1 MISFYL
7 NGKRHEISHLNPN
20 TTVLEYLRLHEH
32 QTDTKEGCGSG
43 DCGACTIMA
52 QCLPNHATS
61 DSSDSTPFYTFNS
74 CIALLS
80 LMDGHHLMTASYLA
94 DNPAHHPERALLHP
108 AQQAMVDCHG
118 SQCGFCTPGFVMS
131 LANLY
136 ENHRMQ
142 QQENAKQGSSNGELA
157 NDNLSYDD
165 LSYDDIVASISGN
178 LCRCTG
184 YRPIIEA
191 GLTMG
196 KIGQQRDADKTVAKD
211 LTISLATDAMASKSD
226 VLLKSASLDTL
237 NKALTIEPALAEG
250 SRQLFIPKT
259 VNELNQL
266 LAVYPNATIWAGGT
280 DLGLSI
286 TQHLVDHEVIIQLS
300 AIDELKTWSLSHSN
314 SSSKADSKP
323 LSELG
328 NSTDNKAAV
337 QELTFGAGMTYQQML
352 PILEYNFPAF
362 AALFARTAS
371 PQIRNMGTLGGNI
384 ANASPIG
391 DLPPILLALEARI
404 HLRHCDLNNK
414 DVSDKDASAKDENN
428 EHNKTSYVDEIIPL
442 SEFFLDY
449 KKTKLR
455 PGSYIVAIHMPLMQ
469 ANQHLFIHKISKRYE
484 DDISACLVAVRID
497 LSAEG
502 MTIDH
507 AKIGLGGMAAVP
519 LLAKNCQQALL
530 GQPLEIASFKK
541 AAKALPMDVS
551 PLTDVRAS
559 REYRLHV
566 VQRLLMKCGKQ
577 LIKETQTERESS

>member
-52 QCLPNHATS
+52 QRLPSHATS
-61 DSSDSTPFYTFNS
+61 DSSNSTSFYTFNS

-136 ENHRMQ
+136 ENNRMQ
-142 QQENAKQGSSNGELA
+142 QQKNAKQGSTNGES
-157 NDNLSYDD
+157 SYDD
-165 LSYDDIVASISGN
+165 LSYDDIVAAISGN

-196 KIGQQRDADKTVAKD
+196 KIGQQRDIDKTVAKD
-211 LTISLATDAMASKSD
+211 LTISLATDAMASNSD
-226 VLLKSASLDTL
+226 ALLKTASLDTS
-237 NKALTIEPALAEG
+237 NKASTIEPALAEG

-259 VNELNQL
+259 VDALNQL
-266 LAVYPNATIWAGGT
+266 LAVYPQATIWAGGT

-300 AIDELKTWSLSHSN
+300 AIDELKTWSLSASK
-314 SSSKADSKP
+314 SSSTTASKL
-323 LSELG
+323 LSKLD
-328 NSTDNKAAV
+328 NPTDNETAV

-352 PILEYNFPAF
+352 PILEQNYPEF

-404 HLRHCDLNNK
+404 HLRHCNPNNR
-414 DVSDKDASAKDENN
+414 DIGGEEVSAKDENN
-428 EHNKTSYVDEIIPL
+428 EHNQKHYVDEIIPL
-442 SEFFLDY
+442 SEFFIDY
-449 KKTKLR
+449 KKTKLLA
-455 PGSYIVAIHMPLMQ
+455 GSYIVAIHMPLMQ

-497 LSAEG
+497 LSADG

-507 AKIGLGGMAAVP
+507 AKIGLGGMAAIP

-530 GQPLEIASFKK
+530 GQPLELASFEK

-566 VQRLLMKCGKQ
+566 VQRLLIKCGKQ

>member
-52 QCLPNHATS
+52 QRLPNHATS

-136 ENHRMQ
+136 ENNRMQ
-142 QQENAKQGSSNGELA
+142 QQKNAKP
-157 NDNLSYDD
+157 SYDD
-165 LSYDDIVASISGN
+165 PSYDDIVAAISGN

-196 KIGQQRDADKTVAKD
+196 KIGQQRDIDKTVAKD
-211 LTISLATDAMASKSD
+211 LTISLATDAMASNSD
-226 VLLKSASLDTL
+226 ALLKTASLDTS
-237 NKALTIEPALAEG
+237 NKASTIEPALAEG

-259 VNELNQL
+259 VDELNQL
-266 LAVYPNATIWAGGT
+266 LAVYPQATIWAGGT

-300 AIDELKTWSLSHSN
+300 AIDELKTWSLSASK
-314 SSSKADSKP
+314 SSSTTASKL
-323 LSELG
+323 LSKLD
-328 NSTDNKAAV
+328 NPTDNETAV

-352 PILEYNFPAF
+352 PILEHNFPAF

-404 HLRHCDLNNK
+404 HLRHCNPNNG
-414 DVSDKDASAKDENN
+414 DIGGEEANAKDKNN
-428 EHNKTSYVDEIIPL
+428 EHNQKPYVDEIIPL
-442 SEFFLDY
+442 SEFFIDY

-455 PGSYIVAIHMPLMQ
+455 AGSYIVAIHMPLMQ

-497 LSAEG
+497 LSADG

-507 AKIGLGGMAAVP
+507 AKIGLGGMAAIP
-519 LLAKNCQQALL
+519 LLAKNCQQALV
-530 GQPLEIASFKK
+530 GQPLELASFEK

-566 VQRLLMKCGKQ
+566 VQRLLIKCGKQ

>member
-7 NGKRHEISHLNPN
+7 NGKYHEISHLNPN

-52 QCLPNHATS
+52 QRLPSHATS
-61 DSSDSTPFYTFNS
+61 DSSNSTSFYTFNS

-136 ENHRMQ
+136 ENNRMQ
-142 QQENAKQGSSNGELA
+142 QQKNAKP
-157 NDNLSYDD
+157 SYDD
-165 LSYDDIVASISGN
+165 PSYDDIVAAISGN

-196 KIGQQRDADKTVAKD
+196 KIGQQRDADEMVAKD
-211 LTISLATDAMASKSD
+211 LTLSLATDAMASNSD
-226 VLLKSASLDTL
+226 ALLKTASLDTS
-237 NKALTIEPALAEG
+237 NKASTIEPALAEG

-259 VNELNQL
+259 VDALNQL
-266 LAVYPNATIWAGGT
+266 LAVYPQATIWAGGT

-300 AIDELKTWSLSHSN
+300 AIDELKTWSLSASK
-314 SSSKADSKP
+314 SSSKHDSKR
-323 LSELG
+323 LSELD
-328 NSTDNKAAV
+328 NSTDNKESV

-352 PILEYNFPAF
+352 PILEHNFPAF

-404 HLRHCDLNNK
+404 HLRHCNPNNR
-414 DVSDKDASAKDENN
+414 DIGGEEVSAKDESN
-428 EHNKTSYVDEIIPL
+428 EHNQKPYVDEIIPL
-442 SEFFLDY
+442 SEFFIDY
-449 KKTKLR
+449 KKTKLLA
-455 PGSYIVAIHMPLMQ
+455 GSYIVAIHMPLMQ

-497 LSAEG
+497 LSADG

-507 AKIGLGGMAAVP
+507 AKIGLGGMAAIP

-530 GQPLEIASFKK
+530 GQPLELASFEK

-566 VQRLLMKCGKQ
+566 VQRLLIKCGKQ

>member
-7 NGKRHEISHLNPN
+7 NGKHHEISHLNPN

-52 QCLPNHATS
+52 QRLPNHATS
-61 DSSDSTPFYTFNS
+61 EPSDGTPFYTFNA

-142 QQENAKQGSSNGELA
+142 QQKNAKQGST
-157 NDNLSYDD
+157 NDDP
-165 LSYDDIVASISGN
+165 SYDDIVAAISGN

-196 KIGQQRDADKTVAKD
+196 KIGQQRDADEMVAKD
-211 LTISLATDAMASKSD
+211 LTLSLATDAMASNSRS
-226 VLLKSASLDTL
+226 LLKTASLNTS
-237 NKALTIEPALAEG
+237 NKASTIEPALAEG

-259 VNELNQL
+259 VDALNQL
-266 LAVYPNATIWAGGT
+266 LAVYPSAIIWAGGT

-300 AIDELKTWSLSHSN
+300 AIDELKTWSLSHSK
-314 SSSKADSKP
+314 SSSTTDSKP
-323 LSELG
+323 LSDLDK
-328 NSTDNKAAV
+328 STDNEEAV

-352 PILEYNFPAF
+352 PILEHNFPAF

-404 HLRHCDLNNK
+404 HLRHCNPNNG
-414 DVSDKDASAKDENN
+414 DIGGEEANAKDENN
-428 EHNKTSYVDEIIPL
+428 EHNQKHYVDEIIPL
-442 SEFFLDY
+442 SEFFIDY

-455 PGSYIVAIHMPLMQ
+455 AGSYIVAIHMPLMQ

-497 LSAEG
+497 LSADG

-507 AKIGLGGMAAVP
+507 AKIGLGGMAAIP

-530 GQPLEIASFKK
+530 GQPLELASFEK

-566 VQRLLMKCGKQ
+566 VQRLLIKCGKQ